1 MSYPHQST
9 DDPPRV
15 RELEVAEVGQLT
27 SDTQIFGT
35 SIRLDVLNEGIH
47 VAVHGATVLDRLIAT
62 TVLRRLFCFRVL
74 CSPHSVLPQ
83 RLPMCPPIPHASKVA
98 SCEER
103 GGDRYCSERGRG
115 GAEQWRDA
123 TIPIQRTRTT
133 EVRGW
138 TPSRRRVARR
148 GGTPRNLVRAW
159 RTGFLC

>member
-47 VAVHGATVLDRLIAT
+47 VAVHGATVLDRLMAT

-74 CSPHSVLPQ
+74 CSPHSVLPHGCPCVHQ
-83 RLPMCPPIPHASKVA
+83 SPTLPRL
-98 SCEER
+98 R
-103 GGDRYCSERGRG
+103 L
-115 GAEQWRDA
+115 
-123 TIPIQRTRTT
+123 
-133 EVRGW
+133 
-138 TPSRRRVARR
+138 ARR
-148 GGTPRNLVRAW
+148 GEATVTVQRGGEEGRSNGEMQRFRSSERERRRFEAELHPSVA
-159 RTGFLC
+159 